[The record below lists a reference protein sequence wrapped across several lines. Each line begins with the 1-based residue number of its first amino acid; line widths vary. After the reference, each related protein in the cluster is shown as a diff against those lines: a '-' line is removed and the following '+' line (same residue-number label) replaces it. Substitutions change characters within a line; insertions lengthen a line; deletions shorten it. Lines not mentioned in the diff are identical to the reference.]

1 MRRLTI
7 GFTVVVLVLLF
18 ASVASAV
25 PPGFCDGDRVHPACP
40 PPDPSSTTTTEPTT
54 TTTAPPL
61 PACPTG
67 TFTIEGI
74 RRTTFECLWSPVNNG
89 SEVGTVT
96 IYNPPEGGI
105 PRPPT
110 LFVRDDGPGDICIF
124 EYQWE
129 TQNGPEYVESFNL
142 FYDEVPEPT
151 PSDPD
156 VLDYSPWLGN
166 SYWDFI
172 RQDGMEPGTH
182 WCAPQD
188 FVLDGIR
195 EDNNGGALT
204 LTVMFD
210 AKRGGSLDIT
220 LFPENSP

>member
-7 GFTVVVLVLLF
+7 GLTVVVLVLLF

-25 PPGFCDGDRVHPACP
+25 PPGFCDDKPAHPQCTTTTE
-40 PPDPSSTTTTEPTT
+40 PSSTTTTTEP
-54 TTTAPPL
+54 PPD
-61 PACPTG
+61 ACPTG
-67 TFTIEGI
+67 TFTIDGM
-74 RRTTFECLWSPVNNG
+74 RRTTFECLWNPVNNG
-89 SEVGTVT
+89 SAVGTVT

-110 LFVRDDGPGDICIF
+110 LFVRDDAPGDICVF

-129 TQNGPEYVESFNL
+129 TQNGPEYVASFDL
-142 FYDEVPEPT
+142 YYASVPTGEGF
-151 PSDPD
+151 
-156 VLDYSPWLGN
+156 DYSPWLGR

-188 FVLDGIR
+188 PVLWSIR
-195 EDNNGGALT
+195 EDNNGGALV

-220 LFPENSP
+220 LFPENSL